1 MSAWTNAE
9 YMSALARLAKQT
21 KPIPASYVCVEK
33 ERDLHDAI
41 MAECRHRGWITI
53 HARMDRPSTL
63 EVGSPDFIILGS
75 RGRVFIIEAK
85 SKTGKLTKAQQILRA
100 WAHKLGHEIVE
111 VRSKEQF
118 MHIIGKP

>member
-1 MSAWTNAE
+1 MSWTTYQYRE
-9 YMSALARLAKQT
+9 ALARLARST
-21 KPIPASYVCVEK
+21 KPIPASYVQVEREK
-33 ERDLHDAI
+33 DLHDAI
-41 MAECRHRGWITI
+41 LAECRHRGWITI

-111 VRSKEQF
+111 VRSVAQF
-118 MHIIGKP
+118 MHVIGKP

>member
-1 MSAWTNAE
+1 MSWTNRQ
-9 YMSALARLAKQT
+9 YMEAVARLAKQ
-21 KPIPASYVCVEK
+21 PIGTPASYVCVEREK
-33 ERDLHDAI
+33 ELHEAI

-75 RGRVFIIEAK
+75 RGRMFIIEAK